1 LKLRYTPRA
10 LSDLAHVL
18 GYFAERSPQGAQ
30 KVQARIQRLIHLTLE
45 HPHAGNRTRNK
56 RVRRLVARPY
66 PYLIFY
72 EVADD
77 EIVILGVRHAA
88 RKPSSMSE

>member
-10 LSDLAHVL
+10 LSDLANVL
-18 GYFAERSPQGAQ
+18 GYIAERSPQGAQ

-45 HPHAGNRTRNK
+45 HPNRTRNK